1 MPESLFNK
9 VYRSRKRLCHRC
21 FPVNFAKLLRTPF
34 LQYTSG
40 GCSYY
45 VTWISLSIGL
55 ISQTRIENIVTLINF
70 YQSTILYHSKTQL
83 AILNIHFAEINFCEP
98 PNNCAI
104 AKIYRHNVQS
114 AIIILFAFTFLC
126 YCRCALCLALV
137 LAIQYSRSSPLE
149 VFCRKFPKNSQ
160 SEDSL

>member
-1 MPESLFNK
+1 MFSCEFCEIAKSTFSIEHLCWLLLLFN
-9 VYRSRKRLCHRC
+9 V
-21 FPVNFAKLLRTPF
+21 
-34 LQYTSG
+34 
-40 GCSYY
+40 
-45 VTWISLSIGL
+45 ISLSIGL

>member
-55 ISQTRIENIVTLINF
+55 ISQTRIENIVTSINF
-70 YQSTILYHSKTQL
+70 CQSTILYHSKTQL
-83 AILNIHFAEINFCEP
+83 TILNIDFAEINFCEP
-98 PNNCAI
+98 PNDCAI

-137 LAIQYSRSSPLE
+137 LDIQYSRSSPQ
-149 VFCRKFPKNSQ
+149 FPKKVPK
-160 SEDSL
+160 